1 MPRIK
6 LHLPENFSFTTQLPV
21 RITDIN
27 YGGHL
32 GNDAVLSL
40 MHEARMQFL
49 KHHGYT
55 EMNVGSASLIMSD
68 VAIEFKAEAFYGDVL
83 TAFVTASD
91 FTRVGFDLYYRFT
104 KEVSGKSIIVA
115 NAKTGMVCYNYDF
128 KKVVAVP
135 DEVNLKL
142 SQL

>member
-6 LHLPENFSFTTQLPV
+6 LHLPENFSFHTLLPL

-49 KHHGYT
+49 KYHGYT
-55 EMNVGSASLIMSD
+55 EMAVGGASLIMSD

-83 TAFVTASD
+83 TVSVTALD
-91 FTRVGFDLYYRFT
+91 FSRVGFDVYYRFT
-104 KEVSGKSIIVA
+104 KEEAGKKIIVA
-115 NAKTGMVCYNYDF
+115 NAKTGMVCYDYNV
-128 KKVVAVP
+128 KKVVSVP
-135 DEVNLKL
+135 DELKISL